1 MYRSLCGIYLTP
13 AGFSLEQRQKSSN
26 VFMIT
31 LGPYGSKLNDVIEAI
46 QDSIVALEY
55 SCMFMGLVK
64 TTQAVMND
72 RDQRPSR
79 LSVILKSKTSAPIED
94 AIICYTDRFRDIR
107 GLHTECFED
116 STTDSGIDVSFKYN
130 AMLTGTSKSFT
141 QHLAYHQ

>member
-1 MYRSLCGIYLTP
+1 
-13 AGFSLEQRQKSSN
+13 
-26 VFMIT
+26 MIT

-55 SCMFMGLVK
+55 SCMFM
-64 TTQAVMND
+64 AVMND